1 MSSCT
6 GENEVPFAQRETA
19 ELLSR
24 LEATGG
30 VSRTFLRLDAGKRSL
45 VVEAVLSELAE
56 RGPEA
61 ASIKS
66 VAARA
71 GVPVGSLYQYFADR
85 DAMVRAACA
94 LAAAGLVAEL
104 DCCRAQMAG
113 LELREGFEAYL
124 NEGLAWAES
133 RPVLLKVFALAAY
146 RDSVTPRPPRPS
158 RPSRRAEFA
167 EVAEAVPDG
176 DGARAAH
183 ADAHA
188 GGDADW
194 AESLV
199 APVAA
204 AFRSVVRALL
214 DGAAARGELAPELDL
229 ELATR
234 LANALLIAICDS
246 ELLPG
251 LDRYYG
257 FHDGTYDRAALAR
270 GAAAFIAKALA
281 PAGGRGPGG
290 LT

>member
-1 MSSCT
+1 MSSCV
-6 GENEVPFAQRETA
+6 GDDEAPFAQRETA

-24 LEATGG
+24 LEGAGI

-104 DCCRAQMAG
+104 DCCRVQMAG
-113 LELREGFEAYL
+113 LDLRAGFEAYL
-124 NEGLAWAES
+124 YEGLAWAES

-146 RDSVTPRPPRPS
+146 RDSVTPRR
-158 RPSRRAEFA
+158 A
-167 EVAEAVPDG
+167 EVAEAAPDG
-176 DGARAAH
+176 DGGRDARAD
-183 ADAHA
+183 ADA
-188 GGDADW
+188 DADW
-194 AESLV
+194 ADSLV